1 MKQRWSETRM
11 AWLLCGIVIGAAIA
25 LYWPHEPAMA
35 DAIDRSD
42 KFAMASVRTQ
52 AGSSEAVF
60 VLDFVTGR
68 LVGAAYHSQTGRFSQ
83 RFARNIASDFNIDA
97 GTPAQYSM
105 VPAFIEVRAGGTAA
119 GSGGTP
125 ASGALY
131 VGEMN
136 SGNVILY
143 GFRYMA
149 SPRGAANA
157 APTPMQPIG
166 NFKFREAL

>member
-1 MKQRWSETRM
+1 MKQRWSETRL
-11 AWLLCGIVIGAAIA
+11 AWLVCGIVIGLAVA

-35 DAIDRSD
+35 DTIDRSD

-52 AGSSEAVF
+52 VGSSEAVF

-68 LVGAAYHSQTGRFSQ
+68 LVGAAYHSQTGSFSQ
-83 RFARNIASDFNIDA
+83 RFFRNIAADFNIDA

-119 GSGGTP
+119 GGGTP

-136 SGNVILY
+136 SGKVILY
-143 GFRYMA
+143 GFMYRA
-149 SPRGAANA
+149 SPRGGQM
-157 APTPMQPIG
+157 TPLQPIG
-166 NFKFREAL
+166 NFSFRESL